1 MSNAAQIAALNDA
14 FRANPSLGT
23 FVLTACILTDMPQD
37 VAAILDKV
45 RTFKDFNE
53 GDDPYG
59 ERDFGAFDFKGK
71 RFSGRLIT
79 MTAILN
85 LPRRMLLIRRLPIAF

>member
-1 MSNAAQIAALNDA
+1 MSNAARIAALNDA

-23 FVLTACILTDMPQD
+23 FVLTAGIRANMPQD
-37 VAAILDKV
+37 VAAMIRMVNTISGLLIL
-45 RTFKDFNE
+45 R
-53 GDDPYG
+53 
-59 ERDFGAFDFKGK
+59 AK

-85 LPRRMLLIRRLPIAF
+85 LPRRMLPIRRLPIAF

>member
-1 MSNAAQIAALNDA
+1 MSNAARIAALNDA

-23 FVLTACILTDMPQD
+23 FVLTAGIRANMPQD
-37 VAAILDKV
+37 VAAILNKV
-45 RTFKDFNE
+45 RTFKDFTKAMIRMVRGFSE
-53 GDDPYG
+53 LLIL
-59 ERDFGAFDFKGK
+59 RAR

-85 LPRRMLLIRRLPIAF
+85 LPRRMLPIRSLPNAF

>member
-1 MSNAAQIAALNDA
+1 MSNAARIAALNDA

-23 FVLTACILTDMPQD
+23 FVLTAGILTDMPQD
-37 VAAILDKV
+37 ILQFLTKCGLLRISTKAMIRMV
-45 RTFKDFNE
+45 NTISGLLILRA
-53 GDDPYG
+53 
-59 ERDFGAFDFKGK
+59 R

-85 LPRRMLLIRRLPIAF
+85 LPRRMLPTRWLPIAF